1 MMLMDAEGTH
11 SNLRSHLPQASQKSP
26 ANLSFGEEKTYQGS
40 IRCSGSDVS
49 CSSTRPFLCLHGTRT
64 TSSPRSD
71 TKKGNHQMHSIISF
85 SMVNYYSK
93 SRHFIHQGKER
104 LAVLHASGAAEISA
118 PFLPGVIK
126 ILGHIC
132 AAAYCKTAPQGK
144 GDF

>member
-1 MMLMDAEGTH
+1 MLMDAEGTL
-11 SNLRSHLPQASQKSP
+11 SNLRSHLPQASQRKSP
-26 ANLSFGEEKTYQGS
+26 VNLSFGEEKTYQGS

-49 CSSTRPFLCLHGTRT
+49 CSSTRPFLCLRGTRT

-71 TKKGNHQMHSIISF
+71 TKRRQPPDAFNHLFFNGELLQQEPSLHSS
-85 SMVNYYSK
+85 
-93 SRHFIHQGKER
+93 GKER
-104 LAVLHASGAAEISA
+104 LAVLHVSGAAEISA

-126 ILGHIC
+126 TLGHIC